1 MKQSTSEDL
10 TGLDTLRLLK
20 RSLRFVWP
28 YRRQIA
34 VKLALSIT
42 AVFIILFLPWPLKIL
57 VDHVVLGMAIADSP
71 TPYPPYVQ
79 WLVAMLEGLTP
90 YEVLWA
96 IVGIGCIGIVT
107 IGAFGGGSAQDQ
119 ARDELS
125 EGFDTATQSENLANV
140 SNSKVSGLLGLFEF
154 RYQLR
159 TTHRINHQLRSMLYG
174 RLMSLPL
181 PRFADTSIGDAVY
194 RVMYDTPS
202 ISRVCYDI
210 TVLPLVNLA
219 MIWTAIWTMQYSFAD
234 VPTLVMVAWLAA
246 PLMLITTF
254 TMTATTRRRSLASR
268 SAGADTT
275 ATLEE
280 GLSNVIAVQSLG
292 ANDTQRDQIANDSSQ
307 SFKKFRSY
315 TVMTLLLSALQGAVV
330 IGLVYWVFIDIVDA
344 LVDERMSPGDYAV
357 LYTYFFQI
365 AGAAAGLGAI
375 WFNLQNNAA
384 GMRRV
389 FQILDTSVDADNHG
403 SENLLEPLT
412 ELELRNVSYRYPDGT
427 LAIQNIN
434 FAAKKGE
441 MIALVGSTGAGK
453 STLAYTI
460 AGFTPP
466 SEGQVFFN
474 DTDARDMQLEI
485 ARQQVAFV
493 FQETFVFDD
502 TVANNIRMG
511 NPGASDEA
519 VEHAARTAGAYE
531 FISELSNGFDTP
543 LGRAGNTLSVG
554 QKQRL
559 AIARGLVSQSPILIL
574 DEPTAALD
582 PETENALVSALQAER
597 EERLLIV
604 IAHRLSTIRSAD
616 RILLLQ
622 DGQIIESGTHDE
634 LMESSTGSYRRFA
647 ELQLSASPS
656 QRSDRPT

>member
-1 MKQSTSEDL
+1 
-10 TGLDTLRLLK
+10 
-20 RSLRFVWP
+20 
-28 YRRQIA
+28 
-34 VKLALSIT
+34 
-42 AVFIILFLPWPLKIL
+42 
-57 VDHVVLGMAIADSP
+57 
-71 TPYPPYVQ
+71 
-79 WLVAMLEGLTP
+79 
-90 YEVLWA
+90 
-96 IVGIGCIGIVT
+96 
-107 IGAFGGGSAQDQ
+107 
-119 ARDELS
+119 
-125 EGFDTATQSENLANV
+125 
-140 SNSKVSGLLGLFEF
+140 
-154 RYQLR
+154 
-159 TTHRINHQLRSMLYG
+159 
-174 RLMSLPL
+174 
-181 PRFADTSIGDAVY
+181 
-194 RVMYDTPS
+194 
-202 ISRVCYDI
+202 
-210 TVLPLVNLA
+210 
-219 MIWTAIWTMQYSFAD
+219 
-234 VPTLVMVAWLAA
+234 
-246 PLMLITTF
+246 
-254 TMTATTRRRSLASR
+254 
-268 SAGADTT
+268 
-275 ATLEE
+275 
-280 GLSNVIAVQSLG
+280 
-292 ANDTQRDQIANDSSQ
+292 
-307 SFKKFRSY
+307 
-315 TVMTLLLSALQGAVV
+315 
-330 IGLVYWVFIDIVDA
+330 
-344 LVDERMSPGDYAV
+344 MSPGDYAV

-403 SENLLEPLT
+403 NESLLEPLT

-474 DTDARDMQLEI
+474 DTDARDLHLEI

-582 PETENALVSALQAER
+582 PETENALVSALQAQR

-634 LMESSTGSYRRFA
+634 LMESSTGSYRGFV

-656 QRSDRPT
+656 QRSDGPA